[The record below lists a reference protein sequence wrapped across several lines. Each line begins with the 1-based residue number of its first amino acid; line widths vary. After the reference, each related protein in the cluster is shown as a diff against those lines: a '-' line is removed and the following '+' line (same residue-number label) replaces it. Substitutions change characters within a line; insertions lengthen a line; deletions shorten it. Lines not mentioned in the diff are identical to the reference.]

1 MPTTIYLNEYNLT
14 IRQGKQ
20 ETVVPYAGIN
30 EVVLSKQRAKVFRTE
45 ILPEG
50 GRPIVITN
58 TYYTSEKTIEDRSRA
73 YSTFVRVLHFHLKDK
88 SKANFSSGTGAGSI
102 WIWLCFSTALGFLVA
117 LTAGYLGVK
126 FISPPADGVILAIV
140 FGAIVVAMRLGRFP
154 KAYTPNDI
162 PLEFLP

>member
-20 ETVVPYAGIN
+20 ETVIPYAGIN
-30 EVVLSKQRAKVFRTE
+30 EVVLNKPRAKVFRTR
-45 ILPEG
+45 INPEG
-50 GRPIVITN
+50 GRPVVITN

-88 SKANFSSGTGAGSI
+88 SKANFMSGNGAQSI
-102 WIWLCFSTALGFLVA
+102 WIWLCFATALGFLTA
-117 LTAGYLGVK
+117 LTAGYLGVV
-126 FISPPADGVILAIV
+126 FINSLVDGAILAIA

>member
-14 IRQGKQ
+14 IKQGKQ

-30 EVVLSKQRAKVFRTE
+30 EIVLNKRGAKVFRTQ

-88 SKANFSSGTGAGSI
+88 SKATFMSGNGASSL
-102 WIWLCFSTALGFLVA
+102 WLWLSFSTALAFLAA
-117 LTAGYLGVK
+117 LTAGYLGFK
-126 FISPPADGVILAIV
+126 FVNPLVDGIILTIA
-140 FGAIVVAMRLGRFP
+140 FGAIVVAIRLGRFP

>member
-14 IRQGKQ
+14 IKQGKQ

-30 EVVLSKQRAKVFRTE
+30 EVVLNKLRAKVFRTK
-45 ILPEG
+45 ILTEG

-58 TYYTSEKTIEDRSRA
+58 TYYTSEKTMEDRSRA

-88 SKANFSSGTGAGSI
+88 SKASFLSGNGAGA
-102 WIWLCFSTALGFLVA
+102 IWLWMCFSTALAFITS
-117 LTAGYLGVK
+117 LTVGYLGFV
-126 FISPPADGVILAIV
+126 FVNPLVDGIILAIA
-140 FGAIVVAMRLGRFP
+140 FGAIVVGVRLGRFP
-154 KAYTPNDI
+154 KTYTPGDI